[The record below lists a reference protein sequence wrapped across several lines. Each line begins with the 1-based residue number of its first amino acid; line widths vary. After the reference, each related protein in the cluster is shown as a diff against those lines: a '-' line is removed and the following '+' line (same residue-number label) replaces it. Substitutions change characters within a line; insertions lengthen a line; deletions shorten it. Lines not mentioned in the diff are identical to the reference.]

1 MVKIAKYLN
10 LTIIFVLLVIILLL
24 LSSFIDRVFITP
36 PVSAS
41 LPEELR
47 TNKQEVIQ
55 VNILN
60 ASGEPGLAS
69 KAKEFL
75 RVRGFDVV
83 EIGNNKDILEN
94 STIIDRLGDI
104 GSAYKVAYALGINDS
119 LITTKIDS
127 SMFLRS
133 TIIIGKDFAALKPY
147 K

>member
-1 MVKIAKYLN
+1 MFKIAKYLN
-10 LTIIFVLLVIILLL
+10 LAIIFVLLAAISLL
-24 LSSFIDRVFITP
+24 LSSFIDRVFISP
-36 PVSAS
+36 PISAS

-47 TNKQEVIQ
+47 SNKQEVIQ

-60 ASGEPGLAS
+60 ASGEVGLAS

-83 EIGNNKDILEN
+83 EIGNHKALLEN
-94 STIIDRLGDI
+94 SAVIDRLGDI
-104 GSAYKVAYALGINDS
+104 GSTYKVAYAMGINDS
-119 LITTKIDS
+119 LITTQIDS

-133 TIIIGKDFAALKPY
+133 TIIIGKDFALLKPY

>member
-1 MVKIAKYLN
+1 MFKIAKYIN
-10 LTIIFVLLVIILLL
+10 LAIIFVLLILISLL

-36 PVSAS
+36 PISAN
-41 LPEELR
+41 LPDELK

-83 EIGNNKDILEN
+83 EIGNNKTIVEN
-94 STIIDRLGDI
+94 STVIDRLGDI
-104 GSAYKVAYALGINDS
+104 GSAYKVAYAIGINDT
-119 LITTKIDS
+119 LITTQIDS
-127 SMFLRS
+127 SLFLRS
-133 TIIIGKDFAALKPY
+133 TILIGKDFALLKPF